1 MLKKKGWLTSMSLVL
16 AASVVLAGCGGN
28 NNASSNDTAAT
39 NAGNTTKKE
48 ASSDSKETKNLTFMF
63 RGGTDEQKA
72 YEGVVKQFEADHP
85 NVKVKIIV
93 TAADQYATKLKASIT
108 GNSVPDVFYFE
119 SGDLKA
125 YVNSGVL
132 LDLTS
137 YIEGNSNI
145 NLDNIWKYGVDL
157 YRYDGN
163 MAGQGNIYGMPKDVG
178 PFALGYNK
186 TMFEAAGIPL
196 PDKDKPY
203 TWDEFIKVAKQLT
216 IDKDGDGKLDQFGA
230 GFNVNWALQAFVWS
244 NGADWIDST
253 KTKVTIDDPKFA
265 EALQF
270 FADMQNKYGITP
282 STEQAQTLDTYQ
294 RWMKGEMAFFP
305 VGPWDMSTYEKLPFD
320 YDLIPYPAGSTGKSA
335 TWTGSLGIGA
345 SAKTKNPE
353 EAVELINYLTASKE
367 GMDALVKAKVQIPNL
382 VDMAT
387 EWAADTTT
395 KPANKEEFLQIVEDY
410 GRVLPGHYTYN
421 AEWYNLFFTDIQP
434 VIDGKVTAAEYVK
447 SEQPKMQKLLDKAIE
462 QEAKSKK

>member
-1 MLKKKGWLTSMSLVL
+1 MLKKKGWFTLLSLVL
-16 AASVVLAGCGGN
+16 MVSVILAGCGGN
-28 NNASSNDTAAT
+28 NNASSGNNSGGEATA
-39 NAGNTTKKE
+39 NAGKN
-48 ASSDSKETKNLTFMF
+48 DSKETKNLTFMF

-85 NVKVKIIV
+85 NVKVKIVV

-137 YIEGNSNI
+137 YVESNPNI
-145 NLDNIWKYGVDL
+145 DLNNIWKYGVDL
-157 YRYDGN
+157 YRYDGT
-163 MAGQGNIYGMPKDVG
+163 MAGQGNLYGMPKDVG

-203 TWDEFIKVAKQLT
+203 TWDEFIKVAQQLT

-230 GFNVNWALQAFVWS
+230 GFNVQWALPSFAWS
-244 NGADWIDST
+244 NGSDWLDAT
-253 KTKVTIDDPKFA
+253 KTKVTIDDPKFI

-270 FADMQNKYGITP
+270 FVDMQNKYGITP

-305 VGPWDMSTYEKLPFD
+305 VGPWDMSTYETLPFD

-345 SAKTKNPE
+345 SAKTKHPD

-367 GMDALVKAKVQIPNL
+367 GMEALVKAKVQIPNL
-382 VDMAT
+382 IDMAT
-387 EWAADTTT
+387 EWAADTST
-395 KPANKEEFLQIVEDY
+395 KPANKEEFLQVVNEY

-421 AEWYNLFFTDIQP
+421 AEWYNLFYTDIQP
-434 VIDGKVTAAEYVK
+434 VLDGKVTPEEYVK
-447 SEQPKMQKLLDKAIE
+447 SEQPKMQKLLDKAVE